1 MLNENKLAAVM
12 DIVDQFDRHQLYRG
26 AVRRQLGRRIAEGIG
41 MYEGR
46 VQEFLGELDGLDWQN
61 DDDYNFF
68 IDYLARGL

>member
-1 MLNENKLAAVM
+1 MLNENKLATIM
-12 DIVDQFDRHQLYRG
+12 DILDQFDRHQLYKKG
-26 AVRRQLGRRIAEGIG
+26 VRRQLGRRIAEGIG